1 MAEKTIALGMPSLIA
16 QVSAGVQPLLSDFY
30 GRNERTGI
38 RKVLHYAMWTMLI
51 FSLVIYG
58 LLFVFARSVTSVFN
72 SEHNQE
78 LQNIAVTG
86 LKIYFLSNV
95 FAGYNMIL
103 ATYFISVEKAVPLRS
118 CLFSED
124 FFDDTDCF
132 RLCLSLENDRSMGSL
147 SVDGNGSG
155 GDGISYVSAL

>member
-1 MAEKTIALGMPSLIA
+1 MPSLIA

-95 FAGYNMIL
+95 FAGYNTIL
-103 ATYFISVEKAVPLRS
+103 ATYFISVEKAVPAQI
-118 CLFSED
+118 
-124 FFDDTDCF
+124 
-132 RLCLSLENDRSMGSL
+132 L
-147 SVDGNGSG
+147 SVLRGFLLM
-155 GDGISYVSAL
+155 IPIVFVSAYLWKMTGVWAAYPLTEMAAAVMGYLMYRRYKKT